1 MRRRSR
7 AGSAKPRRRKSAA
20 AKSPSRVAA
29 TRRGATSSAPKE
41 ESEIALLRRELSE
54 ARQALAE
61 SEYKLSQIVRAV
73 PSMLWVTGPGGEVTK
88 VNQRALDY
96 TGTRLEDFLH
106 LGWNK
111 LIHPDDR
118 SETINAFSH
127 AIQSGTSYEAVHRL
141 RRADGEYCWHHS
153 LGEPLRDLQGRI
165 IQWYGLSID
174 IDESK
179 KAEDRLRRSEAWL
192 SQAQRLSHTGNWVY
206 NPTTM
211 LYVYW
216 SDESYRIWGFDPLQG
231 LPSRDAMWQR
241 IHPDDRDRV
250 WATVQEA
257 VRQKRDF
264 TAEFRI
270 LLPDG
275 MVKYL
280 EGTSHHV
287 LSPLGALVEVFT
299 TTVDVTQRRRAQDE
313 HEKLRRL
320 ESDFAHI
327 NRVSM
332 MGELAASLC
341 HEIKQPIAAA
351 HIGASAA
358 MRFLDKSLPDL
369 VEAKEA
375 LAGIVDSAN
384 RADDIIN
391 RIRDQIKKA
400 PPQKKCFDLSE
411 AINEV
416 IGLARSAII
425 ENRISVQTRL
435 AERTPAIHG
444 DRVQLQQVLLNL
456 ILNAVEAMGS
466 VEAGQRELLISTE
479 QDHTGVLVAVCDS
492 GPGIDGTQL
501 ERVFDTF
508 YTTKS
513 NGTGM
518 GLSICRSIIDAHG
531 GRLWADANEP
541 RGAVFQFTLPNAS
554 AL

>member
-1 MRRRSR
+1 MTHRRRRRSLIEPR
-7 AGSAKPRRRKSAA
+7 TKPLPAPGLNALQCAFLSIEQGHETTLQ
-20 AKSPSRVAA
+20 SR
-29 TRRGATSSAPKE
+29 
-41 ESEIALLRRELSE
+41 RRELSE

-141 RRADGEYCWHHS
+141 RRADGEYRWHHS
-153 LGEPLRDLQGRI
+153 LGEPLRDRQGRI

-257 VRQKRDF
+257 VRQNRDF
-264 TAEFRI
+264 TADGPPQRI
-270 LLPDG
+270 WDKGQAHLPGDEAWLIG
-275 MVKYL
+275 EQRTSGEKKYYL
-280 EGTSHHV
+280 ANLPAAT
-287 LSPLGALVEVFT
+287 
-299 TTVDVTQRRRAQDE
+299 D
-313 HEKLRRL
+313 LRT
-320 ESDFAHI
+320 
-327 NRVSM
+327 
-332 MGELAASLC
+332 LAATLRQDGSV
-341 HEIKQPIAAA
+341 
-351 HIGASAA
+351 S
-358 MRFLDKSLPDL
+358 R
-369 VEAKEA
+369 
-375 LAGIVDSAN
+375 
-384 RADDIIN
+384 
-391 RIRDQIKKA
+391 
-400 PPQKKCFDLSE
+400 
-411 AINEV
+411 
-416 IGLARSAII
+416 
-425 ENRISVQTRL
+425 RIS
-435 AERTPAIHG
+435 
-444 DRVQLQQVLLNL
+444 
-456 ILNAVEAMGS
+456 S
-466 VEAGQRELLISTE
+466 
-479 QDHTGVLVAVCDS
+479 
-492 GPGIDGTQL
+492 
-501 ERVFDTF
+501 
-508 YTTKS
+508 
-513 NGTGM
+513 
-518 GLSICRSIIDAHG
+518 
-531 GRLWADANEP
+531 
-541 RGAVFQFTLPNAS
+541 
-554 AL
+554 

>member
-1 MRRRSR
+1 
-7 AGSAKPRRRKSAA
+7 
-20 AKSPSRVAA
+20 
-29 TRRGATSSAPKE
+29 
-41 ESEIALLRRELSE
+41 
-54 ARQALAE
+54 LAE

-73 PSMLWVTGPGGEVTK
+73 PSMVWATGPDGEVTK

-96 TGTRLEDFLH
+96 TGIRLEDFLH
-106 LGWNK
+106 LGWNE
-111 LIHPDDR
+111 LIHPDDL

-127 AIQSGTSYEAVHRL
+127 SIQSGTSYEAVHRL
-141 RRADGEYCWHHS
+141 RRADGEYRWHHS
-153 LGEPLRDLQGRI
+153 VGEPLRDRQGRI

-179 KAEDRLRRSEAWL
+179 KAEDQLRRSEAWL
-192 SQAQRLSHTGNWVY
+192 SQAQRLSRTGNWVY

-241 IHPDDRDRV
+241 IHPDDRDRM

-275 MVKYL
+275 TVKYL

-287 LSPLGALVEVFT
+287 YSPLGALVEVFT

-313 HEKLRRL
+313 HEKLRQL
-320 ESDFAHI
+320 ESDIAHI
-327 NRVSM
+327 NRLSM
-332 MGELAASLC
+332 MGELAASLA

-351 HIGASAA
+351 RTYAGAA
-358 MRFLDKSLPDL
+358 MHWLDRSLPDPG
-369 VEAKEA
+369 EARKA
-375 LAGIVDSAN
+375 LAGIVGNAN
-384 RADDIIN
+384 RASDIID
-391 RIRDQIKKA
+391 RSRDQIKKA
-400 PPQKKCFDLSE
+400 PPQKKCFDLNE

-416 IGLARSAII
+416 IGLARSQII
-425 ENRISVQTRL
+425 ENRVSVQTRL
-435 AERTPAIHG
+435 TEGLPGIHG

-466 VEAGQRELLISTE
+466 VEAGPRELLISTE
-479 QDHTGVLVAVCDS
+479 QDDTGVLVAVRDS
-492 GPGIDGTQL
+492 GPGIDPEYF
-501 ERVFDTF
+501 ERVFETF

-518 GLSICRSIIDAHG
+518 GLSICRSIIEAHG
-531 GRLWADANEP
+531 GRLWAGANEL
-541 RGAVFQFTLPNAS
+541 RGTVFRFTLPYAS
-554 AL
+554 GR

>member
-1 MRRRSR
+1 VKRRSR
-7 AGSAKPRRRKSAA
+7 TGSAKPRRRKSAG
-20 AKSPSRVAA
+20 AKSPSRVEA
-29 TRRGATSSAPKE
+29 TCRGATPSAPEE
-41 ESEIALLRRELSE
+41 ESEIALLRRQLSE

-61 SEYKLSQIVRAV
+61 SEYKLGQIVQAV
-73 PSMLWVTGPGGEVTK
+73 PSMVWVTGPRGEVTT
-88 VNQRALDY
+88 VNQRARDY
-96 TGTRLEDFLH
+96 IGTLLEDFLH

-111 LIHPDDR
+111 LVHPDDL
-118 SETINAFSH
+118 SETINAFTH
-127 AIQSGTSYEAVHRL
+127 AIQSGASYDAVHRL
-141 RRADGEYCWHHS
+141 RRADGEYLWHHS
-153 LGEPLRDLQGRI
+153 LGEPLRDRQGRI

-216 SDESYRIWGFDPLQG
+216 SDESYRIWGFDVLQG

-250 WATVQEA
+250 WAAVREA
-257 VRQKRDF
+257 VRHERDF

-275 MVKYL
+275 TVKYL

-327 NRVSM
+327 NRVST
-332 MGELAASLC
+332 MGELAASLS
-341 HEIKQPIAAA
+341 HEIKQPVAAA
-351 HIGASAA
+351 RLCADTATRS
-358 MRFLDKSLPDL
+358 LDKSPPDL
-369 VEAKEA
+369 VAAKKA
-375 LAGIVDSAN
+375 LAGIMDSAD

-391 RIRDQIKKA
+391 RIRDQIKKV
-400 PPQKKCFDLSE
+400 PPQKKDFDLNE
-411 AINEV
+411 AIDEV

-435 AERTPAIHG
+435 AERSAIHG
-444 DRVQLQQVLLNL
+444 DRVQIQQVLLNL

-466 VEAGQRELLISTE
+466 VETGPRELLISTE
-479 QDHTGVLVAVCDS
+479 QDNTGVLVAVCDS

-518 GLSICRSIIDAHG
+518 GLSICRHIIDAHE
-531 GRLWADANEP
+531 GRLWADANKP
-541 RGAVFQFTLPNAS
+541 RGTVFQFTLPNAS